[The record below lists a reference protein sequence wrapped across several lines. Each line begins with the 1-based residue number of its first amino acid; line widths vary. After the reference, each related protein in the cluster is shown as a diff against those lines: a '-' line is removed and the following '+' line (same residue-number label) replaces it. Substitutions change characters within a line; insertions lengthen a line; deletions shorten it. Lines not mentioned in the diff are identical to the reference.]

1 MRLFLFVFVVSLHL
15 SPLCQAQYLSFD
27 ELLSLRAKELDE
39 VNDFLIKK
47 KWEIDNAKEGDF
59 SDYNRATW
67 AFNRND
73 DNNKAQAWF
82 TYFYSEGSTNIVRY
96 MTTSGSHHDLIKTR
110 IKALGF
116 KLTDKSIEE
125 NGLAFTYTNGQ
136 RSVKEN
142 TDKDEDG
149 VSRFVFTITKR
160 TTKPSSQ
167 NHSTYTTP
175 QQTPTPKTGTVT
187 DIDGNTYKTVQIGTQ
202 TWMAENLRTTKYN
215 DGEAI
220 PYVTDNSVWVKL
232 ETPAYCYYNNDISNK
247 KMFGAL
253 YNWYTVNTGR
263 LCPSGWHV
271 PTDAEWT
278 TLAITWGAIT
288 WRVAK

>member
-1 MRLFLFVFVVSLHL
+1 MRLFLFVFVTTLFL

-96 MTTSGSHHDLIKTR
+96 VTTSGSHHDLIKTR

-116 KLTDKSIEE
+116 KLTDKSIEV
-125 NGLAFTYTNGQ
+125 NGLAFT
-136 RSVKEN
+136 
-142 TDKDEDG
+142 
-149 VSRFVFTITKR
+149 
-160 TTKPSSQ
+160 
-167 NHSTYTTP
+167 
-175 QQTPTPKTGTVT
+175 
-187 DIDGNTYKTVQIGTQ
+187 
-202 TWMAENLRTTKYN
+202 
-215 DGEAI
+215 
-220 PYVTDNSVWVKL
+220 
-232 ETPAYCYYNNDISNK
+232 
-247 KMFGAL
+247 
-253 YNWYTVNTGR
+253 
-263 LCPSGWHV
+263 
-271 PTDAEWT
+271 
-278 TLAITWGAIT
+278 
-288 WRVAK
+288 

>member
-1 MRLFLFVFVVSLHL
+1 VVSLHL

-220 PYVTDNSVWVKL
+220 PYVTDNSQ
-232 ETPAYCYYNNDISNK
+232 IK
-247 KMFGAL
+247 KCLGPC
-253 YNWYTVNTGR
+253 TTGIR
-263 LCPSGWHV
+263 
-271 PTDAEWT
+271 
-278 TLAITWGAIT
+278 
-288 WRVAK
+288 